1 MKFIPLFLGC
11 AFCIPIFSG
20 GAELSIPEERSFT
33 GPVPFPEASLPTG
46 RIHKPVAPEWKSRS
60 LDGKWK
66 LRTVPFVKGRTGAA
80 RDEGIRQKLFL
91 PEISTADWED
101 ISVPSSWY
109 LTPRYDTSSGKI
121 GYYRRSFDLSPE
133 ELKQGRVILDFRR
146 VAERA
151 DVWVNGKSAGEPH
164 IGRGVSF
171 QYDVTD
177 LVKAGRNELAVRV
190 YDYLGHTSY
199 WRRHIGG
206 IHDSVRLLTVPASF
220 FIQRAMITPD
230 LKNSTVHIQLQTLS
244 PKELRGFTAEII
256 LWKDGKTAVSRNF
269 KDFRIAAGSKWCE
282 PGTIKLPAPRLWSPE
297 DPHLY
302 VLRIRDA
309 AGKVAGFERFGFREF
324 KTEGEWFL
332 LNGKKF

>member
-164 IGRGVSF
+164 IGRGVS
-171 QYDVTD
+171 TRR
-177 LVKAGRNELAVRV
+177 LV
-190 YDYLGHTSY
+190 
-199 WRRHIGG
+199 
-206 IHDSVRLLTVPASF
+206 SVRCHRPR
-220 FIQRAMITPD
+220 Q
-230 LKNSTVHIQLQTLS
+230 
-244 PKELRGFTAEII
+244 
-256 LWKDGKTAVSRNF
+256 SR
-269 KDFRIAAGSKWCE
+269 
-282 PGTIKLPAPRLWSPE
+282 TQ
-297 DPHLY
+297 
-302 VLRIRDA
+302 
-309 AGKVAGFERFGFREF
+309 
-324 KTEGEWFL
+324 
-332 LNGKKF
+332 